1 MKIRRILA
9 TAVAAAVTTPV
20 VFLSAAPAFAD
31 TKPSAPSQTQE
42 QPPTIEEL
50 QKKVTAAQ
58 KAYDDAL
65 VAYNDAAKA
74 LAAVDAA
81 DSKLKLAVTDAEKAV
96 ATADTAVSA
105 ANEKLSKAEAD
116 LKALPV
122 DATPEQKA
130 AAEQAVEAAKTGLT
144 TAVADRVAAGE
155 KLTKAKK
162 AIEDARG
169 VASAEAER
177 LRLAKEAALKTLDA
191 AKKELADAEPP
202 HVDCK
207 DVSDQLKVTLA
218 GPSKVA
224 AGGSIDFKLQ
234 VTNDSKETLD
244 SVYATTGLFAE
255 KESLL
260 DHADLKWGPPN
271 SEWDDL
277 SPEFGSIE
285 LDMMKPGQKIDLL
298 VRLTVDAKAPQT
310 EAMFLVDVGYDNK
323 DGSCGF
329 IQDGAYAEFDVT
341 AKPKDPSST
350 DTTGGTGSTSGGN
363 TGTTQQ
369 GGTST
374 TSVTST
380 GQLAKTGS
388 SDVMPQ
394 FALAG
399 AAAVALGAGAM
410 FVVRRRKAGADA

>member
-42 QPPTIEEL
+42 QQPTIEEL
-50 QKKVTAAQ
+50 QKKVTEAQ

-96 ATADTAVSA
+96 AAADTAVSA

-144 TAVADRVAAGE
+144 TATADRKAAGE

-162 AIEDARG
+162 DIEDARG
-169 VASAEAER
+169 AASAEAER

-191 AKKELADAEPP
+191 AKKALADAEPP

-207 DVSDQLKVTLA
+207 DVSDQLTVDLS
-218 GPSKVA
+218 GPAKIA
-224 AGGSIDFKLQ
+224 AGTSATFTVKL
-234 VTNDSKETLD
+234 TNGTGHKLD
-244 SVYATTGLFAE
+244 QVYAETDVAFGE
-255 KESLL
+255 G
-260 DHADLKWGPPN
+260 DLYNHVDVEWGYPD
-271 SEWDDL
+271 SEWEEPSQGGGYTEIGL
-277 SPEFGSIE
+277 V
-285 LDMMKPGQKIDLL
+285 KPGQEITAL
-298 VRLTVDAKAPQT
+298 VRITVDKKAPAA
-310 EAMFLVDVGYDNK
+310 ESGLLIHAGYDNV
-323 DGSCGF
+323 DGSCGYV
-329 IQDGAYAEFDVT
+329 QDGAYAEFDVT
-341 AKPKDPSST
+341 AKPKDPSSSGS
-350 DTTGGTGSTSGGN
+350 TGGTGSTGGGN